1 MKFLK
6 RYKNGFIEFG
16 KYSVIGIVCAVLDI
30 GILNGILYFYPTNDT
45 VLLTTYNSLSY
56 MVAILNSYYWN
67 SKYTFKIKKS
77 KKQFAVFVVQAF
89 VSLLIANIV
98 FIGGLRVF
106 ELTSTLP
113 NWLQTNIAK
122 GLSMYLSSL
131 ASFFFNKY
139 FVFKNHWERGLE

>member
-1 MKFLK
+1 MNFLK
-6 RYKNGFIEFG
+6 RYKNGFIEYG

-30 GILNGILYFYPTNDT
+30 GLLNGILYFFPTDDT
-45 VLLTTYNSLSY
+45 VLLTTYNSVTY

-67 SKYTFKIKKS
+67 SKYTFRIEKS
-77 KKQFAVFVVQAF
+77 KTQFAVFVIQAF
-89 VSLLIANIV
+89 VSLLIANVV
-98 FIGGLRVF
+98 FIGGLRVVD
-106 ELTSTLP
+106 LISTFP

-139 FVFKNHWERGLE
+139 FVFKNRWERGLE

>member
-6 RYKNGFIEFG
+6 RYKNGFIEYG
-16 KYSVIGIVCAVLDI
+16 KYSVIGIVCAALDI
-30 GILNGILYFYPTNDT
+30 GVLNALLYFFPTNDT
-45 VLLTTYNSLSY
+45 VLLTIFNSTAY
-56 MVAILNSYYWN
+56 MAAILNSYYWN

-77 KKQFAVFVVQAF
+77 KKQFIAFIVQAF

-98 FIGGLRVF
+98 FIGGLWVAEF
-106 ELTSTLP
+106 FSTLP

-131 ASFFFNKY
+131 ASFFFNKH
-139 FVFKNHWERGLE
+139 FVFKDRLEKGTS